1 MAKYAGKI
9 GYIMTEET
17 EPGVFEPVVTEKF
30 LRGDM
35 LNVTSRSDTD
45 NKVNENIK
53 LTQRIS
59 VLADAFALANF
70 MYIRYAWYAGIRWSV
85 NSVEIMRPRLILNIG
100 GPYEENTN

>member
-1 MAKYAGKI
+1 MAKYAGNV

-17 EPGVFEPVVTEKF
+17 EPGVFEPVVIEKF

-35 LNVTSRSDTD
+35 LSVTSRSDTG
-45 NKVNENIK
+45 NKVNDGIR

-85 NSVEIMRPRLILNIG
+85 NSVEIMRPRLILNVG
-100 GPYEENTN
+100 GPYEENAN